1 MQLVQLVQIMHIPNG
16 NASISLGIL
25 GSFVFRLWMGDHRDK
40 RWVSNLN
47 DMGYVGIRRGT
58 HRCGG

>member
-1 MQLVQLVQIMHIPNG
+1 MQVVYLVQIMHIPIG
-16 NASISLGIL
+16 NASISLGVL
-25 GSFVFRLWMGDHRDK
+25 GSFVFRLWMGDHWDK

-47 DMGYVGIRRGT
+47 NMVYVDIRRGA